1 MLSEKRNRVP
11 EDWEDNV
18 LLELTLFSVSYLIVS
33 NGNGKRIALLIPP
46 FPSAFIC
53 NSQRKANKG
62 FFLLSKMSTVY
73 IQGKCLRGQWEKIHR
88 QHQILPHV
96 SVLLILAGHT
106 GRDLSTVRPPQ
117 VRAESSNTVSKVG
130 LCFWPQSVCLCGG
143 RLAEEN
149 SRLYSRSVAF
159 SRPQNVLLAEH
170 GGCAPTPGGH
180 KRELS
185 QSQKSERLFLSLKHN
200 TIACLHISSSLILF
214 FIIQNSTFVFRFD
227 FQSFGNA
234 YGRWNGEKMFQWSYF
249 ILNAPKWTV

>member
-1 MLSEKRNRVP
+1 M
-11 EDWEDNV
+11 
-18 LLELTLFSVSYLIVS
+18 
-33 NGNGKRIALLIPP
+33 
-46 FPSAFIC
+46 
-53 NSQRKANKG
+53 
-62 FFLLSKMSTVY
+62 
-73 IQGKCLRGQWEKIHR
+73 
-88 QHQILPHV
+88 
-96 SVLLILAGHT
+96 
-106 GRDLSTVRPPQ
+106 
-117 VRAESSNTVSKVG
+117 G

-180 KRELS
+180 KRELG

-234 YGRWNGEKMFQWSYF
+234 YGRWNGEKMFQWSFYSQCTKVNSLMKIGGAFPWVDYF
-249 ILNAPKWTV
+249 CFSFHQFLCTSYTWRKDDIGASLYCVLLQCSADFN